1 MQKIVNVLAIASS
14 VVSLAVVG
22 GGVYLYIQKDAII
35 ESVTEKA
42 LGGLGGLG
50 GSLGGDLPIGT
61 PDLASPIPQA
71 AAPGGGSMGLPVPS
85 SPL

>member
-1 MQKIVNVLAIASS
+1 MQKIINVLAVASS

-22 GGVYLYIQKDAII
+22 GGFYLYVQKDAII

-42 LGGLGGLG
+42 LGSLSGGLG

-61 PDLASPIPQA
+61 PDLIPSTPQA
-71 AAPGGGSMGLPVPS
+71 SLGGGSMGLPVPGNA
-85 SPL
+85 L